1 MSQQKSFSSESKF
14 WATEYFPRGI
24 GRSGHFTNEQAKL
37 LEDHG
42 RSYYALSTGKVN
54 PINDE
59 EANFVAVFKGNRDPV
74 TAHEK
79 VWKRFLDVTD
89 QKNKVH
95 YSVSSSSSPSVDFS
109 DPVEGDET

>member
-24 GRSGHFTNEQAKL
+24 GRSGYFTNEQAIL
-37 LEDHG
+37 LEVHG
-42 RSYYALSTGKVN
+42 RSYQALSTGEAK

-59 EANFVAVFKGNRDPV
+59 EANFVSVFKGNKDPV

-79 VWKRFLDVTD
+79 VWKRFLEVTN
-89 QKNKVH
+89 QKNKIH
-95 YSVSSSSSPSVDFS
+95 YSVSSSSSPTVDFS
-109 DPVEGDET
+109 DPVEGGET